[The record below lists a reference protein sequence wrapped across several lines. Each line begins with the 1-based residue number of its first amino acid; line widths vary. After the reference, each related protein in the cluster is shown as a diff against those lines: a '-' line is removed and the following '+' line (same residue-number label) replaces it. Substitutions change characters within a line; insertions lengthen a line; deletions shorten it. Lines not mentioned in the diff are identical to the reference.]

1 MFLRLSMRC
10 LSLAA
15 LRAQRKQLLV
25 ARNLHWQGKVRRL
38 LLATTSCMKRKACSI
53 SSSAEG
59 DKERRS
65 IDRKS
70 DVARLSSLLLLQDLL
85 LLEIRL
91 LQDSLPRPCSP
102 LCRVEEKEEE
112 SSIWKPLKSW
122 VCASPPVRPTR
133 AKDQARVLSDPIP
146 ALPDSTSPSS
156 PLFPLLPD

>member
-1 MFLRLSMRC
+1 MFLRLPMRC

-15 LRAQRKQLLV
+15 LRAQRRNLLV
-25 ARNLHWQGKVRRL
+25 ARNLYWQGKVRRL
-38 LLATTSCMKRKACSI
+38 LLATTGCMTRKACSI

-70 DVARLSSLLLLQDLL
+70 DIVRLSSLLLLHVLL

-91 LQDSLPRPCSP
+91 LQDPIPRPCSP

-112 SSIWKPLKSW
+112 GSIWKPSKGQ

-146 ALPDSTSPSS
+146 ALLDSTSPSS
-156 PLFPLLPD
+156 PPFPLLSD